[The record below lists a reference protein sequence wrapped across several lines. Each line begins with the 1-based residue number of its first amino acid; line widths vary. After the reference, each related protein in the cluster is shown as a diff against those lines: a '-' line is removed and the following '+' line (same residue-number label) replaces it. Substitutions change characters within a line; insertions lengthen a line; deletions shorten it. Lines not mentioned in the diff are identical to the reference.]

1 MASQAANYA
10 DWPSTAGH
18 NGSSNWMIIIQN
30 WWTDQQQQCFCIGF
44 LSCLL
49 PHVNVPPAFPHIFY
63 LCDRPP
69 DFHFDFFLR
78 FARCCYIQTFQ
89 RKLYLSTQWPR
100 QSSQI
105 IITDGTWVL
114 SVCLCGQVRAPARV
128 TSRVRALWRKQ
139 KQSSGGVIADNNDEV
154 AFEDLPCLPGSD
166 TSGFKWNVAQN
177 FFVSAWGSV
186 ALCLVVLLLLPNFI
200 NVALIQHWHD
210 RRHCGVWHEW

>member
-1 MASQAANYA
+1 MLMCHQLFHTSF
-10 DWPSTAGH
+10 TCV
-18 NGSSNWMIIIQN
+18 
-30 WWTDQQQQCFCIGF
+30 T
-44 LSCLL
+44 
-49 PHVNVPPAFPHIFY
+49 VPLIFI
-63 LCDRPP
+63 LI
-69 DFHFDFFLR
+69 FFLR
-78 FARCCYIQTFQ
+78 YARCCYVQTFQ

-177 FFVSAWGSV
+177 FFVFSSLRGD
-186 ALCLVVLLLLPNFI
+186 LLLCAWSSCYFCPIL
-200 NVALIQHWHD
+200 LM
-210 RRHCGVWHEW
+210 